1 MRRRM
6 IIVVV
11 IVLAIIMPLA
21 LAWLFSIRIEPT
33 SAGHLNTVRDA
44 LLSVLQIM
52 AILLLLGVI
61 VTFVRWLSRKAE
73 GTVVL
78 PFDLVMGEDKDHRVR
93 YNGKSISDSLTA
105 ELLRIFEIHKK
116 QEEDQKKQ
124 EEDQKKQEEDQV
136 NNPQIAP
143 SGPDTLGAPG
153 YAGRGEEPHA
163 SPAVERPKP
172 NILFAGPGLKTA
184 GEKLNPSFADV
195 ATIGLGGATVSIGRL
210 LIALKQLWTDRDP
223 ECIISGSLQ
232 KFGPLVRLVA
242 HLERRGDRSCI
253 WEVSHK
259 IESDDEIPNVLK
271 DLAFKIWQDIPTSSA
286 KTTSSTK
293 TTSSAKTW
301 VGLKYFTEALDG
313 YRKYT
318 LTGRAEDLEHARTN
332 CLAAAQA
339 EQGYQNLFRV
349 CYNLG
354 NAYFEIGDYE
364 KAEELFTHAINIH
377 RGASLERDALERVAD
392 AFNGLGASLANQK
405 KYAEAESFCRRAIKL
420 NPRYLQAYSNLSF
433 ILAERGRL
441 AEAKIMVL
449 KAVELGLLPPAM
461 RRDLG
466 DWCAGLG
473 LKSEAI
479 DAYKG
484 AIKLD
489 PKDVNSHHNLGN
501 LYADLSRTD
510 DAIAEYQR
518 AIELQPEFAP
528 PHNDLGIIYAN
539 LGRTDDAIAE
549 YKRAIE
555 LDPEFGLP
563 HNNLGLI
570 YDDLGRT
577 DDAIAEFRRAIELD
591 PTLPVSHTNLGIIY
605 ARLGLQSEA
614 IAAYESAIEL
624 DLNNPYVHSLLGDLY
639 ARLGRTDDAIAEFQR
654 AITLDPGNA
663 YVYSSLAYVYLDLG
677 RNDEAIATYQHAIEL
692 DPNVADFHVGLADVY
707 VRLGRYDE
715 AIAAYRRAIELDPK
729 KPLALASLAACYRR
743 LGREAEY
750 VQQVKIARELTE
762 KWTDDE
768 YNGAC
773 FEALCGNVD
782 EALALLKV
790 ALEKKQLTP
799 DHAHRDTDFDFIRED
814 PRFKALLNSS
824 IGLESTQLLAFR
836 ENGDHN
842 ETKS

>member
-1 MRRRM
+1 MRRRI
-6 IIVVV
+6 IIVLI
-11 IVLAIIMPLA
+11 IVLAIIMPLT
-21 LAWLFSIRIEPT
+21 LVWLFSIRIEPT
-33 SAGHLNTVRDA
+33 SAGRLNTLRDA

-61 VTFVRWLSRKAE
+61 VTLVRWLSRKAE
-73 GTVVL
+73 GTVIL
-78 PFDLVMGEDKDHRVR
+78 PFDMVTGEDKDHGNK

-105 ELLRIFEIHKK
+105 ELLRIFQIHRK
-116 QEEDQKKQ
+116 QEEEEDQKEQ
-124 EEDQKKQEEDQV
+124 EKGQV

-143 SGPDTLGAPG
+143 TGPDILGAPD
-153 YAGRGEEPHA
+153 YAGVGKKPKA
-163 SPAVERPKP
+163 SPAVARPKP
-172 NILFAGPGLKTA
+172 HTLFDGPGLKTA

-195 ATIGLGGATVSIGRL
+195 ATIGVGGATVSIGRL
-210 LIALKQLWTDRDP
+210 LITLKQLWTDRDP
-223 ECIISGSLQ
+223 ECVISGSLQ

-242 HLERRGDRSCI
+242 RLERRGERILI

-259 IESDDEIPNVLK
+259 IESDDEIPNVVK
-271 DLAFKIWQDIPTSSA
+271 DLAFKIWQDILTSPA
-286 KTTSSTK
+286 KTP
-293 TTSSAKTW
+293 TSSAKTW

-313 YRKYT
+313 YRKYA
-318 LTGRAEDLEHARTN
+318 LTGRAEDLERARTN

-364 KAEELFTHAINIH
+364 KAEELFGHAINIH
-377 RGASLERDALERVAD
+377 VGASLEPDASDRVAD
-392 AFNGLGASLANQK
+392 AFNGLGTSLAHQK
-405 KYAEAESFCRRAIKL
+405 KHAEAECAYRQAIKL
-420 NPRYLQAYSNLSF
+420 KPQYLQAYTNLSF
-433 ILAERGRL
+433 VLAELGRL
-441 AEAKIMVL
+441 AEARTMVL
-449 KAVELGLLPPAM
+449 KAVDRDLLASTQPSA
-461 RRDLG
+461 LG
-466 DWCAGLG
+466 DWYVSLG
-473 LKSEAI
+473 LRTEAI
-479 DAYKG
+479 AAYQR
-484 AIKLD
+484 AIERE
-489 PKDVNSHHNLGN
+489 PKDVNSHCNLGN

-510 DAIAEYQR
+510 EAIAEYQR
-518 AIELQPEFAP
+518 AIELDSEFAL
-528 PHNDLGIIYAN
+528 PHNGLGVIYAR
-539 LGRTDDAIAE
+539 LSRTDEAITE
-549 YKRAIE
+549 YQRAIE
-555 LDPEFGLP
+555 LDSEFGLP

-577 DDAIAEFRRAIELD
+577 DDAVAEYRRAIELD
-591 PTLPVSHTNLGIIY
+591 PTLAVSHSNLGIIY

-799 DHAHRDTDFDFIRED
+799 DHARRDTDFDFIRED
-814 PRFKALLNSS
+814 PRFNALLSS
-824 IGLESTQLLAFR
+824 NIRLESTQLV
-836 ENGDHN
+836 GD
-842 ETKS
+842 KKGKG